1 MMPRVLELIQ
11 EHTEFRTVNNTPFQF
26 EKDALARLFHT
37 LRGWELPLLFDNLN
51 GSSTNKTTRGRGRV
65 GRDNRLH

>member
-11 EHTEFRTVNNTPFQF
+11 EHTEVRTVNNTPFQL
-26 EKDALARLFHT
+26 EEDALARLFHT

-51 GSSTNKTTRGRGRV
+51 GSSMNKE
-65 GRDNRLH
+65 